1 MLGSLRRRSRRSS
14 RFTKRSTARR
24 HFRARPI
31 LLKRVLRAVST
42 GRGDG
47 ALPVVGPA
55 GQAGVSGPGRGFL
68 VATVSCRPAVGVKV
82 ERPTGRTTLTP
93 ARAGAQSRY
102 EGVALAAQFTGV
114 TS

>member
-1 MLGSLRRRSRRSS
+1 MEPYLWWDP
-14 RFTKRSTARR
+14 RR
-24 HFRARPI
+24 HGLIGETCA
-31 LLKRVLRAVST
+31 
-42 GRGDG
+42 
-47 ALPVVGPA
+47 
-55 GQAGVSGPGRGFL
+55 GPGGLLLMGRT
-68 VATVSCRPAVGVKV
+68 AAGVKV